1 MRRSSNFER
10 RVMTLAAAALV
21 WLAVPFTSVEA
32 QPPVPTA
39 MSEASPIEIE
49 TLAVEPTVV
58 KTGDLITQIYRVRF
72 PDLVGEG
79 KEIIILEDRMVPEN
93 LPIHPFEGVSLSVDK
108 RLVDDVHIWDFVY
121 GMRLVTPE
129 KTAYVIPPFSFYYL
143 IRDLG
148 EDIEDAEVQQVDG
161 GGSLVRYVTTMTDEP
176 ILDIRDTVTLGRFG
190 GRATMFR
197 TIAWTVAPLP
207 LALWLFMLVRSG
219 RKPTLVSLEQQE
231 EADELERIEAQIPI
245 PPSIWEARRGV
256 TQQLRALEA
265 LVPSD
270 NGGLREVERGL
281 LISTRD
287 YLRAELPELHTGDT
301 PKDIQRHIDG
311 LKEGARRRALQ
322 TLAARIVAYQSSL
335 ELDGGRAIEN
345 PLEEAQKLQES
356 LLALRPHVRL
366 WTSLK
371 GLVGQ

>member
-1 MRRSSNFER
+1 MSANIER
-10 RVMTLAAAALV
+10 RVVTMATAAACV
-21 WLAVPFTSVEA
+21 WLAVPFMSVAA
-32 QPPVPTA
+32 QTPVPAA
-39 MSEASPIEIE
+39 MTEAPLIEIE

-58 KTGDLITQIYRVRF
+58 KTGDPITQVYRVRF

-93 LPIHPFEGVSLSVDK
+93 LPIHPFEGVSLAVEK

-121 GMRLVTPE
+121 GMRLVSPD
-129 KTAYVIPPFSFYYL
+129 KTAYVIPAFSFYYL

-148 EDIEDAEVQQVDG
+148 EDIEDAEVQQADG

-190 GRATMFR
+190 GRAAMFR

-207 LALWLFMLVRSG
+207 LLLWLFMLVRSG
-219 RKPTLVSLEQQE
+219 RKPREVSLEQQE

-245 PPSIWEARRGV
+245 PPSIWEARRSL
-256 TQQLRALEA
+256 TRQLRELEG
-265 LVPSD
+265 LVSSD
-270 NGGLREVERGL
+270 NGSLRAVERSL

-287 YLRAELPELHTGDT
+287 YLRAELPGLHTGDT
-301 PKDIQRHIDG
+301 PKDIQRHVEG
-311 LKEGARRRALQ
+311 LKDGGRRRALQ
-322 TLAARIVAYQSSL
+322 TLASRVVAYQSSL
-335 ELDGGRAIEN
+335 EGDAGSAIQS
-345 PLEEAQKLQES
+345 PIEEAQTLQES
-356 LLALRPHVRL
+356 LSALRPHVRL
-366 WTSLK
+366 WTSMK

>member
-1 MRRSSNFER
+1 MSADIER
-10 RVMTLAAAALV
+10 RVMTMATAACV
-21 WLAVPFTSVEA
+21 WLAVPFTSVAA
-32 QPPVPTA
+32 QAPVPAA
-39 MSEASPIEIE
+39 MTEAPLIEIE

-58 KTGDLITQIYRVRF
+58 KTGDPITQVYRVRF

-93 LPIHPFEGVSLSVDK
+93 LPIHPFEGVSLAVEK

-121 GMRLVTPE
+121 GMRLVSPD
-129 KTAYVIPPFSFYYL
+129 KTAYVIPAFSFYYL

-148 EDIEDAEVQQVDG
+148 EDIEDAEVQQADG

-190 GRATMFR
+190 GRAAMFR

-207 LALWLFMLVRSG
+207 LLLWLFMLVRSG
-219 RKPTLVSLEQQE
+219 RKPSEVSLEQQE

-245 PPSIWEARRGV
+245 PPSIWEARRSL
-256 TQQLRALEA
+256 TRQLRELEG
-265 LVPSD
+265 LVSSD
-270 NGGLREVERGL
+270 NGSLRAVERSL

-287 YLRAELPELHTGDT
+287 YLRAELPGLHTGDT
-301 PKDIQRHIDG
+301 PKDIRRHVEG
-311 LKEGARRRALQ
+311 LKDGGRRRALQ
-322 TLAARIVAYQSSL
+322 TLASRVVAYQSSL
-335 ELDGGRAIEN
+335 EGDAGSAIQS
-345 PLEEAQKLQES
+345 PVEEAQTLQES
-356 LLALRPHVRL
+356 LSALRPHVRL
-366 WTSLK
+366 WTSMK